1 MIAVHELGL
10 ADSIALVPTIVSS
23 LKTDPVLA
31 SHSYIGQL
39 PTLVLDDGM
48 AIFDSTVI
56 CEYLSQLRPEIG
68 LLPAETRAHFDAL
81 RRQATGNGMM
91 ETLVRWMSEANRPAA
106 TRSAPHMEAFG
117 LKMNRILDALEA
129 DAGQFTG
136 TKLDIGHIAIG
147 CALSY
152 ADFRMD
158 SLNWRNGR
166 PLLTAWYRSFAARP
180 SVTATLFEGE
190 LQNKAVD

>member
-190 LQNKAVD
+190 LQNKAFD

>member
-190 LQNKAVD
+190 LQNKALD

>member
-10 ADSIALVPTIVSS
+10 TDRITLIPTIVSS

-31 SHSYIGQL
+31 SHSYLGQL
-39 PTLVLDDGM
+39 PTLLLDDGM
-48 AIFDSTVI
+48 AIYDSSVI

-68 LLPAETRAHFDAL
+68 LLPAEGRAHFDAL

-106 TRSAPHMEAFG
+106 TRSAPHMEAFSV
-117 LKMNRILDALEA
+117 KMNRVVDALER
-129 DAGQFTG
+129 DAGQFAAAT
-136 TKLDIGHIAIG
+136 LDIGHIAIG

-152 ADFRMD
+152 ADFRVEA
-158 SLNWRNGR
+158 LRWRNGR
-166 PLLTAWYRSFAARP
+166 PLLTAWYKSFAARP

-190 LQNKAVD
+190 LQNKAFD

>member
-152 ADFRMD
+152 ADFRME
-158 SLNWRNGR
+158 SLRWREGR
-166 PLLTAWYRSFAARP
+166 PRLAAWYKSFAARP
-180 SVTATLFEGE
+180 SVVATMFEGE
-190 LQNKAVD
+190 VQNKATD